1 MMIKPFLSAICFSLL
16 LATVPVQAAQQ
27 PAQDTAFHEQYHL
40 QKMLILSRHNIRSPI
55 GTKLNKITPHKWVT
69 WTSAP
74 GELSLRGG
82 QLETIMGQYFRKRLV
97 ADGLIAE
104 NEQPK
109 EGEVRFYANS
119 LQRTI
124 ATAQYFSS
132 GMLPVANVPIEHH
145 AALGTMDPVF
155 NMRFGFM
162 NDAYHA
168 KAMEQIAAIGGTR
181 GFDGINDRLAE
192 SYRIIDEVL
201 DYQTQPVTKKTVEEG
216 LPKGPFN
223 VILEQGHSPYSVNYR
238 KAEYLAS
245 DALVLQY
252 YEEPNDER
260 AAFNHKLTQ
269 KDWQAISNVK
279 DTGIEVLCGTP
290 LVAMNIA
297 HPLLQ
302 VMHDELALDNRKF
315 TFLCGHDT
323 NLASVLAA
331 LDVAPY
337 TLPQSIERNTP
348 IGAKFVIEK
357 WHGRDGQ
364 DYASLTL
371 VYQSSEQLRNRTM
384 LSLDTPPMIF
394 PLTLKGLTKNA
405 DGLYRFRD
413 VQQRFQTLL
422 EAYDQLANETTRAEK
437 AA

>member
-1 MMIKPFLSAICFSLL
+1 MKMKTLLSAVCFSLL
-16 LATVPVQAAQQ
+16 MAVAPVQAAQ
-27 PAQDTAFHEQYHL
+27 PAQDAASQGQYQL

-55 GTKLNKITPHKWVT
+55 GSQLNKITPHKWVA
-69 WTSAP
+69 WTAAP

-82 QLETIMGQYFRKRLV
+82 QLETMMGQYFRKRLV
-97 ADGLIAE
+97 RDGLIAE

-109 EGEVRFYANS
+109 EGEIRFYANS

-132 GMLPVANVPIEHH
+132 GMLPIANVPIEHH

-155 NMRFGFM
+155 NMRFTFM
-162 NDAYHA
+162 NDGYHA
-168 KAMEQIAAIGGTR
+168 AAVKQIAAMGGK
-181 GFDGINDRLAE
+181 DGLQGIDRSLDE

-201 DYQTQPVTKKTVEEG
+201 DFKSHPAVKKNVDEG
-216 LPKGPFN
+216 MPKGPFN
-223 VILEQGHSPYSVNYR
+223 VILKNGSSPYSVNYR

-252 YEEPNDER
+252 YEEPDAQK

-269 KDWQAISNVK
+269 KDWQAVSNVK
-279 DTGIEVLCGTP
+279 DTGIEVLCSAP
-290 LVAMNIA
+290 LVAVNIA

-302 VMHDELALDNRKF
+302 VMKDELSLDNRKF

-323 NLASVLAA
+323 NLAAVLAA
-331 LDVAPY
+331 LQVAPY

-364 DYASLTL
+364 DYAALSL
-371 VYQSSEQLRNRTM
+371 VYQSSQQLRDRTM
-384 LSLDTPPMIF
+384 LTLDTPPMIC
-394 PLTLKGLTKNA
+394 PLSLKGLSKNA
-405 DGLYRFRD
+405 AGLYRFQD
-413 VQQRFQTLL
+413 VQQRFQ
-422 EAYDQLANETTRAEK
+422 EALDTYGRLANETQTTAK